1 MCDSVRTK
9 KTVRFT
15 GVSEL
20 GEGGGGSVRTA
31 EFHCTL
37 KAVELNSRNILK
49 KMWIVRHWLVA
60 KIISLVE
67 DTV

>member
-20 GEGGGGSVRTA
+20 GGVSVQR
-31 EFHCTL
+31 
-37 KAVELNSRNILK
+37 NST
-49 KMWIVRHWLVA
+49 VR
-60 KIISLVE
+60 
-67 DTV
+67 

>member
-20 GEGGGGSVRTA
+20 GEGGGECPYSGIP
-31 EFHCTL
+31 L
-37 KAVELNSRNILK
+37 YVESCGTQQPQHFK
-49 KMWIVRHWLVA
+49 KNVNRA
-60 KIISLVE
+60 SLACC
-67 DTV
+67 

>member
-20 GEGGGGSVRTA
+20 GEGGGGGVSVQR
-31 EFHCTL
+31 
-37 KAVELNSRNILK
+37 NST
-49 KMWIVRHWLVA
+49 VR
-60 KIISLVE
+60 
-67 DTV
+67 

>member
-20 GEGGGGSVRTA
+20 GEGGGGVSVQR
-31 EFHCTL
+31 
-37 KAVELNSRNILK
+37 NST
-49 KMWIVRHWLVA
+49 VR
-60 KIISLVE
+60 
-67 DTV
+67 

>member
-20 GEGGGGSVRTA
+20 GGCPYSGIPLYA
-31 EFHCTL
+31 ESCGTQQRQHF
-37 KAVELNSRNILK
+37 K
-49 KMWIVRHWLVA
+49 KNMNRA
-60 KIISLVE
+60 SLACC
-67 DTV
+67 